1 MQSTKTQTYYP
12 SLEVI
17 RAARKRLASI
27 AFRTPTTIN
36 HNLSQ
41 KFGATIWLK
50 REDLQVV
57 RSYKLRGAYNKISGL
72 SDQDLKNGVV
82 CASAGNH
89 AQGVAYAC
97 QKLQVHARIFMPET
111 TPKQKVA
118 QVKMFGGSFVEVHL
132 SGDTFDDSLLVAKS
146 YCQKYQ
152 VAFIHPFDDPQII
165 EGQATIACEILDDC
179 SDAIDYLLLPA
190 GGGGLAAG
198 VSAVFK
204 YLSPATKII
213 AVEPEGAA
221 SLTAAFAQQKAV
233 ALDKVD
239 KFVDGAAVKKVGDVT
254 FGVCKENIAQVLKVP
269 EGLICRTML
278 QLYNEEA
285 MVVEPAGALSIAA
298 LHLLGDLIQNK
309 KVLCIVSG
317 GNNDISRTEEIRER
331 ALLHEQLKH
340 YFIINFPQRAGALK
354 EFVADIL
361 GDNDDIVYFQYI
373 KKNNREKGP
382 AMVGIELVNAANLA
396 PLLERMKQR
405 NFLEK
410 HLNHHPGL
418 FNFLV

>member
-1 MQSTKTQTYYP
+1 MQAITSAIYYP
-12 SLEVI
+12 SLEAVN
-17 RAARKRLASI
+17 AARKRLQSI
-27 AFRTPTTIN
+27 ALRTPTALN

-41 KFGATIWLK
+41 KYGARIWLK

-72 SDQDLKNGVV
+72 SKQELQKGVV

-89 AQGVAYAC
+89 AQGVAFAC
-97 QKLQVHARIFMPET
+97 QKLQVYARIFMPET

-118 QVKMFGGSFVEVHL
+118 QVKMFGGSFVDVHL

-179 SDAIDYLLLPA
+179 SDIIDYLLLPA

-204 YLSPATKII
+204 YLSPTTKII

-221 SLTAAFAQQKAV
+221 SMTAAFRHQKATSI
-233 ALDKVD
+233 DTID
-239 KFVDGAAVKKVGDVT
+239 KFVDGAAVKKVGEVT
-254 FGVCKENIAQVLKVP
+254 FSVCKENIAEVLTVP

-298 LHLLGDLIQNK
+298 LNLLGDRIHNK
-309 KVLCIVSG
+309 NVLCIVSG

-361 GDNDDIVYFQYI
+361 GNNDDVVYFQYI

-382 AMVGIELVNAANLA
+382 AMVGIELENAADLA
-396 PLLERMKQR
+396 PLLERMKKR

>member
-1 MQSTKTQTYYP
+1 MQTTTSTYFPDLQDVRFARER
-12 SLEVI
+12 LEQV
-17 RAARKRLASI
+17 AL
-27 AFRTPTTIN
+27 RTPTAFN
-36 HNLSQ
+36 QNLS
-41 KFGATIWLK
+41 KRYSASIWLK

-57 RSYKLRGAYNKISGL
+57 RSYKLRGAYNKIASL
-72 SDQDLKNGVV
+72 NSDELRKGVV

-97 QKLQVHARIFMPET
+97 QKLKVHAHIFMPET

-118 QVKMFGGSFVEVHL
+118 QVRMFGGSFVDVHL
-132 SGDTFDDSLLVAKS
+132 SGDTFDDSLAVAKS
-146 YCQKYQ
+146 YCHTYQ

-165 EGQATIACEILDDC
+165 EGQATIAYEILEDYPDK
-179 SDAIDYLLLPA
+179 IDYLLLPV

-204 YLSPATKII
+204 QLSPTTKII

-221 SLTAAFAQQKAV
+221 SLTEAFASDNTCE
-233 ALDKVD
+233 LDKID
-239 KFVDGAAVKKVGDVT
+239 KFVDGAAVKKVGDIT
-254 FGVCKENIAQVLKVP
+254 FGVCKDTIADVLTVP
-269 EGLICRTML
+269 EGLICKTML

-285 MVVEPAGALSIAA
+285 MVVEPAGALTIAA
-298 LHLLGDLIQNK
+298 LELLGNTIEHKN
-309 KVLCIVSG
+309 VLCIVSG

-331 ALLHEQLKH
+331 ALLYEQLKH

-354 EFVADIL
+354 EFVAEVL
-361 GDNDDIVYFQYI
+361 GDSDDIVYFQYI
-373 KKNNREKGP
+373 KKNNRESGP
-382 AMVGIELVNAANLA
+382 AMVGIELASANDLA
-396 PLLERMKQR
+396 PLLERMKRR

-410 HLNHHPGL
+410 HLNQHPGL